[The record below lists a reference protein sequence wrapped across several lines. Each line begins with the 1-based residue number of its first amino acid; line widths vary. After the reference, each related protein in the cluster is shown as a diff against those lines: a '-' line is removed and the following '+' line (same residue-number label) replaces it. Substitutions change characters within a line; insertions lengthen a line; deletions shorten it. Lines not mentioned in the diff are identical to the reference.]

1 LLASNNIAA
10 TVRLEQTTSMFIRGS
25 IRLGVLVLVLLCAFA
40 VRAQTNTAAAGGAPR
55 AGRDHVQ
62 IPAGTILPVR
72 LNHGFSSKSTRVGQQ
87 LTGRIMQDV
96 PLPGSGKFPEGS
108 KVIGTILSVSAAGNN
123 NAGRITL
130 RFDQIEVHRRRAAMV
145 TNLRAIASPMEVEF
159 AQTPETTPG
168 FGTPYVWATT
178 NLIGGDVK
186 YGAGGPVTDR
196 GNQVVGEGTY
206 EGVLVH
212 VREQPESACRGEL
225 GNHHLQALWVFSAD
239 SCGVY
244 GMAGARI
251 IHAGRTAPVGEITIT
266 AESGDVKVRS
276 GSGMLLRIAR

>member
-1 LLASNNIAA
+1 
-10 TVRLEQTTSMFIRGS
+10 MFIRGS
-25 IRLGVLVLVLLCAFA
+25 IRLGILVLAFLCWFA
-40 VRAQTNTAAAGGAPR
+40 LRAQTNTAAPGAVPR
-55 AGRDHVQ
+55 AGRDDVQ

-72 LNHGFSSKSTRVGQQ
+72 LNHGFSSKNARAGQR

-96 PLPGSGKFPEGS
+96 PLPGSGKIPEGS
-108 KVIGTILSVSAAGNN
+108 KVNGTILSVSSVGNN
-123 NAGRITL
+123 SAGRITL
-130 RFDQIEVHRRRAAMV
+130 QFAQIEIHHRRMAMV
-145 TNLRAIASPMEVEF
+145 TSLRAIASPMEVAF
-159 AQTPETTPG
+159 AQIPETTPG

-196 GNQVVGEGTY
+196 GSQVVGEGTY

-212 VREQPESACRGEL
+212 VKAQPQSACRSEL
-225 GNHHLQALWVFSAD
+225 DGNNQLQALWVFSAD

-244 GMAGARI
+244 GMPGARI
-251 IHAGRTAPVGEITIT
+251 MHAGRTAPVGEITLT

>member
-1 LLASNNIAA
+1 
-10 TVRLEQTTSMFIRGS
+10 MFIRGS
-25 IRLGVLVLVLLCAFA
+25 IRLSIWVLAFLCCFA
-40 VRAQTNTAAAGGAPR
+40 LKAQTNTATAGAVPS
-55 AGRDHVQ
+55 AGRDDVQ

-72 LNHGFSSKSTRVGQQ
+72 LNHGFSSRNVRAGQQ

-96 PLPGSGKFPEGS
+96 PLPGSGKIPEGS
-108 KVIGTILSVSAAGNN
+108 KVIGTILSVSRVGNN
-123 NAGRITL
+123 SAARITL
-130 RFDQIEVHRRRAAMV
+130 QFAQIEIRHRRMAIA
-145 TNLRAIASPMEVEF
+145 TNLRAIASPMEVQF
-159 AQTPETTPG
+159 AQIPETSPG

-186 YGAGGPVTDR
+186 YGAGGPVTDQ
-196 GNQVVGEGTY
+196 GSQVVGHGTY
-206 EGVLVH
+206 EGVLVQ
-212 VREQPESACRGEL
+212 VKAQPQSDCRSEL
-225 GNHHLQALWVFSAD
+225 DGYHQLRALWVFSAD

-251 IHAGRTAPVGEITIT
+251 MHAGRTAPVGEITLS